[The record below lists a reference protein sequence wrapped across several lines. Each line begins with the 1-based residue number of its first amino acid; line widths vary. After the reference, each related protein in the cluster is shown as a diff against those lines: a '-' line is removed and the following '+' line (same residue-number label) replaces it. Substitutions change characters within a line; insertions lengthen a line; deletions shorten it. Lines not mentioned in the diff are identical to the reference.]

1 MHCPTQSTWQL
12 LSKDR
17 CNGPA
22 WWCRWRS
29 EDLFAN
35 FPTLDIILLTTYYC
49 TMHVSLTGI
58 HTLVKRN
65 VKKLRSLLSS
75 ECFSSF
81 LSTLSMCA
89 RINYILSRNLYL
101 GTISIDIHRSL
112 FILRFISFYNVI
124 NKLIKQYLFASV
136 QALHASIINSWI
148 RGYLLKK
155 LIKS

>member
-1 MHCPTQSTWQL
+1 MQRTSIVVQMAIGRSVCE
-12 LSKDR
+12 LSNSRYYFVDY
-17 CNGPA
+17 
-22 WWCRWRS
+22 
-29 EDLFAN
+29 
-35 FPTLDIILLTTYYC
+35 ILLYNAC
-49 TMHVSLTGI
+49 SLTGI